1 MAASKTITVP
11 HLGGIQVGYAIA
23 GGAGGHID
31 PRKPT
36 VVLLNSMCMTAALYA
51 AQFADARLTAAANLV
66 AIEPLGHGATRVITS
81 EGHFTYWDSAL
92 MALQVMDQLQI
103 RAAYVLGTSQGG
115 WIAARMAL
123 LAPARVAG
131 LLLLGTSMD
140 YESGA
145 SRAQG
150 CWDPQALLSPFLAQW
165 AAASPAAAGADEDDN
180 FVIDDAWCG
189 LVAGV
194 GFGDHG
200 TPETAAYW
208 TRVLKTVYRGRE
220 GRQKARLALL
230 NLLTRD
236 GLLLRLGD
244 VQCPVHWLQVCVLFS
259 LPPLPISFVPSPR
272 KYTHTK
278 KKESHDNQLTYGGAV
293 CVFSCATQGTKDTPY
308 GTTAPAEH
316 IKLFTSALRA
326 ELTLVPGGAH
336 YLNATNPKETAEA
349 ILAMIA

>member
-1 MAASKTITVP
+1 MAASQTITVP

-23 GGAGGHID
+23 GEADGGGRID

-66 AIEPLGHGATRVITS
+66 AIEPLGHGATTITCTT
-81 EGHFTYWDSAL
+81 GHFTYWDSAL
-92 MALQVMDQLQI
+92 MALQAMDQLLVGKT
-103 RAAYVLGTSQGG
+103 AAAYYVLGTSQGG

-145 SRAQG
+145 SRALG
-150 CWDPQALLSPFLAQW
+150 CWDPQPLLSPFLAQW
-165 AAASPAAAGADEDDN
+165 ASPSPPTPSPPPSDDEKDDD
-180 FVIDDAWCG
+180 FVIDDVWCG

-194 GFGDHG
+194 GFGDHA

-208 TRVLKTVYRGRE
+208 TRVLKTVYRGRK
-220 GRQKARLALL
+220 GRHKARLALL

-244 VQCPVHWLQVCVLFS
+244 VQCPVHWLQVRC
-259 LPPLPISFVPSPR
+259 PAPSPPP
-272 KYTHTK
+272 K
-278 KKESHDNQLTYGGAV
+278 KS
-293 CVFSCATQGTKDTPY
+293 
-308 GTTAPAEH
+308 PA
-316 IKLFTSALRA
+316 
-326 ELTLVPGGAH
+326 
-336 YLNATNPKETAEA
+336 
-349 ILAMIA
+349 